1 MGGMMICPELSIAT
15 GVPLSAESTRD
26 PYYDW
31 FAEYSRIKSDIDK
44 PVCTGEL
51 RIL

>member
-1 MGGMMICPELSIAT
+1 MIYPEVSIAT
-15 GVPLSAESTRD
+15 GAPLSAESTRE

-31 FAEYSRIKSDIDK
+31 LAEYSRIKSDLDK
-44 PVCTGEL
+44 PVCTGRL